1 MAVLRA
7 IRRVLGHLSPLLIDG
22 TVALVLFVSVAA
34 QFTRHLRTGQHP
46 TTPLTWALA
55 VLLVAPILTHRR
67 FPLASLAVCLT
78 ALLVYAA
85 GRYAAFPGL
94 PVFVLTFDIALHS
107 KARVALAALLASAA
121 AIAVALA
128 LQPNGVV
135 DLAEWVVSGLGLLV
149 AWLVGRNLR
158 YRRARWAELQAR
170 AERLERERQEE
181 ARRAVT
187 EERLRIARELHDVI
201 AHSMSVIAVQ
211 SAVGHHVMDTQP
223 DQARQALAAIEAT
236 SRSALTE
243 MRRLLGVLRQE
254 GQTRGSLVPAPG
266 LADLDSLISQV
277 QDAGLRVEI
286 KVDGQ
291 RGPVPPSVDLSAY
304 RIIQEALTNVIKHA
318 DCPSAAVT
326 ICYRADS
333 VTVEIADKGPAT
345 PGAGVAPARNG
356 SGHGIIGMRERV
368 AVFGG
373 QFTAGPRPD
382 GGFRVQARFPIR
394 EVAG

>member
-1 MAVLRA
+1 MPVLRA
-7 IRRVLGHLSPLLIDG
+7 IRRVQGHLSPLLIDG
-22 TVALVLFVSVAA
+22 TVALVLFVSMAA

-46 TTPLTWALA
+46 TTALTWALA
-55 VLLVAPILTHRR
+55 VLLVVPILTHRR
-67 FPLASLAVCLT
+67 FPLASMAVCLT
-78 ALLVYAA
+78 ALLAYAA

-107 KARVALAALLASAA
+107 KARVAFAALVASAA
-121 AIAVALA
+121 AMTVSLA
-128 LQPNGVV
+128 LQPNGVAA
-135 DLAEWVVSGLGLLV
+135 LAEWVASGAGLLV

-158 YRRARWAELQAR
+158 YRRARWAELQDR

-254 GQTRGSLVPAPG
+254 GQTRGSLAPAPG
-266 LADLDSLISQV
+266 LADLDSLVSQV
-277 QDAGLRVEI
+277 QDAGLRVWI

-318 DCPSAAVT
+318 DCQSATVT

-333 VTVEIADKGPAT
+333 VTVEIADKGLAA
-345 PGAGVAPARNG
+345 PGAGVAPAGNG

-368 AVFGG
+368 AVFSG

-382 GGFRVQARFPIR
+382 GGFRVRARFPVP
-394 EVAG
+394 EVAD

>member
-1 MAVLRA
+1 MPVLRA
-7 IRRVLGHLSPLLIDG
+7 IRRVQGHLSPLLIDG
-22 TVALVLFVSVAA
+22 TVALVLFVSMAA

-46 TTPLTWALA
+46 TTALTWALA
-55 VLLVAPILTHRR
+55 VLLVVPILTHRR
-67 FPLASLAVCLT
+67 FPLASMAVCLT
-78 ALLVYAA
+78 ALLAYAA

-107 KARVALAALLASAA
+107 KARVAFAALVASAA
-121 AIAVALA
+121 AMTVSLA
-128 LQPNGVV
+128 LQPNGVAA
-135 DLAEWVVSGLGLLV
+135 LAEWVASGAGLLV

-158 YRRARWAELQAR
+158 YRRARWSELQDR

-254 GQTRGSLVPAPG
+254 GQTRGSLAPAPG
-266 LADLDSLISQV
+266 LADLDSLVSQV
-277 QDAGLRVEI
+277 QDAGLRVWI

-318 DCPSAAVT
+318 DCQSATVT

-333 VTVEIADKGPAT
+333 VTVEIADKGLAA
-345 PGAGVAPARNG
+345 PGARVVPAGNG

-368 AVFGG
+368 AVFSG

-382 GGFRVQARFPIR
+382 GGFRVRARFPVP
-394 EVAG
+394 EVAD

>member
-1 MAVLRA
+1 M
-7 IRRVLGHLSPLLIDG
+7 
-22 TVALVLFVSVAA
+22 
-34 QFTRHLRTGQHP
+34 
-46 TTPLTWALA
+46 
-55 VLLVAPILTHRR
+55 THRR

-78 ALLVYAA
+78 ALLAYAA
-85 GRYAAFPGL
+85 GRYIAYPGL
-94 PVFVLTFDIALHS
+94 PVFGLTFDIALHS
-107 KARVALAALLASAA
+107 KARVALAALVASGAA
-121 AIAVALA
+121 MAVSLA
-128 LQPNGVV
+128 LQPNGVGP
-135 DLAEWVVSGLGLLV
+135 ANWVLSAFGFLV

-158 YRRARWAELQAR
+158 LSRARGDELQAR

-254 GQTRGSLVPAPG
+254 GQTRGSLAPPPR
-266 LADLDSLISQV
+266 LADLDSLVSQV
-277 QDAGLRVEI
+277 QDTGLQVCV
-286 KVDGQ
+286 KVDGR
-291 RGPVPPSVDLSAY
+291 RGPVPPGVDLSAY

-318 DCPSAAVT
+318 DCPSAIVM
-326 ICYRADS
+326 ICYRDDS
-333 VTVEIADKGPAT
+333 VTVEIADKGPAR
-345 PGAGVAPARNG
+345 PGAGVAPARNR

-373 QFTAGPRPD
+373 QFTAGPGPD
-382 GGFRVQARFPIR
+382 GGFRVRARFPVP
-394 EVAG
+394 EVAD